1 MKYEEMRT
9 ILETLNFMKKKQLTY
24 VNIRKR
30 FLSNNITL
38 TFVKLTLVVPKN
50 NPMTFVKLTLVVPKH
65 NPNDLREAYA
75 GGT

>member
-50 NPMTFVKLTLVVPKH
+50 NP
-65 NPNDLREAYA
+65 N
-75 GGT
+75 GGGDV